1 MVQFACKYSL
11 GLKGVLVLGSPD
23 IQLSIAKP
31 ASPEHLQA
39 LRNDVASAIEG
50 GATAITID
58 VDDVG
63 VLDSP
68 LISALISIL
77 RDAREHGVSM
87 SLHATRKN
95 ILETLHITALEKV
108 FRIVSTDMPPTPPPP
123 SRPMPPTRVRKF
135 GTGRAAAIV
144 AALSFALGSLFG
156 SAASGETELSASD
169 VIANLVSQNSGIQTY
184 MAKVQID
191 FAMRSFPYLAERL
204 EGVTYYKRPDNFEV
218 VFDHIPSYAKG
229 FDHIYTGSGDPIFWE
244 RHFNVSM
251 TGERQVAGHTD
262 LTLRMVQKVRGMID
276 HEDVAVD
283 PQTWHVDEIDW
294 YYYNGGTIAMSQTY
308 ENVGGYALLASQ
320 HATIRIPFVHAAADA
335 VYQDYK
341 TNVSIDDGVF
351 AGKKD

>member
-1 MVQFACKYSL
+1 
-11 GLKGVLVLGSPD
+11 LKGVLVLASPD

-31 ASPEHLQA
+31 ASPENVQA
-39 LRNDVASAIEG
+39 LRSEVVSAIEA

-77 RDAREHGVSM
+77 REAREHGVSM

-108 FRIVSTDMPPTPPPP
+108 FRIVSTDLPPLPPP
-123 SRPMPPTRVRKF
+123 SQPLPPSRVRKI

-144 AALSFALGSLFG
+144 AAMFFAVSALFG
-156 SAASGETELSASD
+156 SSASGETELSATD
-169 VIANLVSQNSGIQTY
+169 VISNVIAQNAGMQSY
-184 MAKVQID
+184 EAKVHID

-229 FDHIYTGSGDPIFWE
+229 FDHIYTGSGDPVFWE
-244 RHFNVSM
+244 RHFNVSVV
-251 TGERQVAGHTD
+251 GQRQVAGHTD
-262 LTLRMVQKVRGMID
+262 LALRMVQKVRGMID

-283 PQTWHVDEIDW
+283 PQTWRVDEIDW

-308 ENVGGYALLASQ
+308 ENVGGFTVLAAQ

-335 VYQDYK
+335 VYEDYK
-341 TNVSIDDGVF
+341 TNVSIDDSVF